1 MNAYIEL
8 KNKHQKEINDF
19 PFGFAFSEQQFGEM
33 MAKWGLTPDDTDKI
47 YSIGSGGYV
56 RKCDS
61 DAMHEMFDRHAKEI
75 EIARKENK
83 DDYLYHMFNYELA
96 NHEYSYT
103 GELEDTLD
111 ALGLTLDEIYADKE
125 MLRALN
131 RAMKN
136 QQDCDW

>member
-8 KNKHQKEINDF
+8 NNKQQKEFNDF
-19 PFGFAFSEQQFGEM
+19 PIGFFYDDEQFNKM
-33 MAKWGLTPDDTDKI
+33 MANLGLEPSETDKI
-47 YSIGSGGYV
+47 CPIGYNGYI
-56 RKCDS
+56 RKS
-61 DAMHEMFDRHAKEI
+61 DKEAFLEMIDRHAKEI
-75 EIARKENK
+75 ETARKENK

-111 ALGLTLDEIYADKE
+111 ALGLTLEEIYADKE